1 MRSTSWSVTASGAA
15 KRTSREEAKRT
26 SREVGMRRSRCLIF
40 GIIKMVAGAAV
51 LMVEGEEIQFKGSL
65 LRVRIY
71 AIIGKD
77 AYKMP

>member
-1 MRSTSWSVTASGAA
+1 
-15 KRTSREEAKRT
+15 
-26 SREVGMRRSRCLIF
+26 
-40 GIIKMVAGAAV
+40 MVAGAAV